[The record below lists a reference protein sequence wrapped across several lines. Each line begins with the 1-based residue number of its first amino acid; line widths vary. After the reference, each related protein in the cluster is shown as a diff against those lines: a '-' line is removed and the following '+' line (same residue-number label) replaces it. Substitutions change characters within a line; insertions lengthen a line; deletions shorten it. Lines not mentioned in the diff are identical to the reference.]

1 MRLPVL
7 AAALALLTASG
18 ASAADCTVNFVANNP
33 TAYTVWLSVETRTR
47 ANPGWY
53 MGTVNSTDRRWVVQ
67 PGGRLARTLT
77 MPIVGCR
84 VQRELRVTQTCWTP
98 NSIGTGNSVMSELVL
113 RPWGTGLQRPRD
125 ITINVRC

>member
-18 ASAADCTVNFVANNP
+18 ASAADCTVNFVANNT
-33 TAYTVWLSVETRTR
+33 TAYTVWLSIETRTR

-53 MGTVNSTDRRWVVQ
+53 MGSINSTDRRWVVQ
-67 PGGRLARTLT
+67 PGARLARTVT

-84 VQRELRVTQTCWTP
+84 VQRELRVTQTCWTTDP
-98 NSIGTGNSVMSELVL
+98 QGPGSRIMSERILH
-113 RPWGTGLQRPRD
+113 PWGTGLHRPRD
-125 ITINVRC
+125 ITVNVRC